1 MINVEF
7 IGRLGADSEI
17 RETKNGKKMVSFR
30 VATDDFNGGER
41 TTTWVN
47 VMWTSDRAIKMQ
59 EHLKKGS
66 HVDVRG
72 VLRTS
77 LYKTKAGESAISHD
91 VFADRVDF
99 VSSGSGTTQVSEAAT
114 TTGADFGKLKKQDE
128 QAAVAAAGAASD
140 AADDLPF

>member
-59 EHLKKGS
+59 EYLKKGS

-114 TTGADFGKLKKQDE
+114 TTGADF
-128 QAAVAAAGAASD
+128 
-140 AADDLPF
+140 

>member
-1 MINVEF
+1 MLNVEL

-17 RETKNGKKMVSFR
+17 RNTKNGKQMVSFR
-30 VATDDFNGGER
+30 VATDDFSGGER

-47 VMWTSDRAIKMQ
+47 VMWSGDRAIKMQ

-77 LYKTKAGESAISHD
+77 IYKTKSGESAISHD

-99 VSSGSGTTQVSEAAT
+99 VSSGSGTTQSNDAVSST
-114 TTGADFGKLKKQDE
+114 STDFGNLKKNDSKQE
-128 QAAVAAAGAASD
+128 VAAAST

>member
-47 VMWTSDRAIKMQ
+47 VMWTGDRAIKMQ

>member
-1 MINVEF
+1 MINVEL

-17 RETKNGKKMVSFR
+17 RNTKNGKQMVSFR

-47 VMWTSDRAIKMQ
+47 VMWTGDRAIKMQ

-77 LYKTKAGESAISHD
+77 IYKTKAGESAISHD

-99 VSSGSGTTQVSEAAT
+99 VSSGSGTTQSNDAT
-114 TTGADFGKLKKQDE
+114 TSTGADFGNLKKNNTTQE
-128 QAAVAAAGAASD
+128 VAAAST

>member
-1 MINVEF
+1 MLNVEL

-77 LYKTKAGESAISHD
+77 IYKTKAGESAISHD

>member
-1 MINVEF
+1 MINAEF

-91 VFADRVDF
+91 VFADRFDF

-140 AADDLPF
+140 ATDDLPF

>member
-59 EHLKKGS
+59 EHLKKGC

>member
-59 EHLKKGS
+59 EYLKKGS

-140 AADDLPF
+140 TADDLPF

>member
-1 MINVEF
+1 MINAEF

-99 VSSGSGTTQVSEAAT
+99 VSSGSGTTQVSETAT

>member
-128 QAAVAAAGAASD
+128 QAAVVAAGAASD
-140 AADDLPF
+140 TADDLPF

>member
-1 MINVEF
+1 MINAEF

-17 RETKNGKKMVSFR
+17 RQTKNGKQMVSFR

-59 EHLKKGS
+59 EYLKKGS

-140 AADDLPF
+140 TADDLPF

>member
-41 TTTWVN
+41 TTTWLN

>member
-1 MINVEF
+1 MLNIEL

-17 RETKNGKKMVSFR
+17 RNTKNGKQMVSFR
-30 VATDDFNGGER
+30 VATDDFSGGER

-47 VMWTSDRAIKMQ
+47 VMWTGDRAIKMQ

-77 LYKTKAGESAISHD
+77 IYKTKSGESAISHD

-99 VSSGSGTTQVSEAAT
+99 VSSGSGTTQSNDAMAS
-114 TTGADFGKLKKQDE
+114 TGADFGNLKRNNTE
-128 QAAVAAAGAASD
+128 QEVAAAST